1 MPSKGPEIIII
12 LRTVEK
18 AISKYLL
25 VQEPSR
31 SLDGPLPELIN
42 SMSYWVTSTHEA
54 ARFLS
59 LGSPKFT
66 GSTARSPLSCKL
78 FLHTGSKVGFHT

>member
-1 MPSKGPEIIII
+1 MPSKGLENIII

-18 AISKYLL
+18 AISKCLL
-25 VQEPSR
+25 VLEPSG
-31 SLDGPLPELIN
+31 SLDSPLPELIS

-59 LGSPKFT
+59 LGSSKFT
-66 GSTARSPLSCKL
+66 GSTARFPLSCKL